1 MVPKSKILCRSL
13 TCSAE
18 GNWAERVSSVA
29 FLGHPNSMTVR
40 ALSSGVY
47 NRRSVGALASSEWK
61 RNGIWG
67 NNWKYQWWLGILFPR
82 WPLVLLEKK
91 NQILD
96 EISGGFVKMGLVRLR
111 ARLIFKI
118 RQSDEFHYKNGRK
131 SALSNSA
138 DLQIVFNT
146 QFATMSWKY
155 RVWDRKITE
164 PAHLR
169 SKEQT
174 ACPKTIEKS
183 AHNGAPAFCLYEN
196 VCFAYRALRRKNTT
210 QYF

>member
-61 RNGIWG
+61 RNGIWS

-82 WPLVLLEKK
+82 WPLVLLEKRTK
-91 NQILD
+91 FLMKYL
-96 EISGGFVKMGLVRLR
+96 VGLSKWDWWGCGPGLSLR
-111 ARLIFKI
+111 YAEN
-118 RQSDEFHYKNGRK
+118 DEFHYKNGRK